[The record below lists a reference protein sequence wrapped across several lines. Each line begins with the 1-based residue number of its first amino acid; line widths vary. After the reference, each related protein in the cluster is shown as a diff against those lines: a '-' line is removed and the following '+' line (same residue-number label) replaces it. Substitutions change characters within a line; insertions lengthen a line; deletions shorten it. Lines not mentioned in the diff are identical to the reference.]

1 MARAQRR
8 TRAPAIGDGYV
19 GPASGEQ
26 RRPYAA
32 RAIAGD
38 VVRVGLRK
46 DHAAARLADLQH
58 GNVTWAQLLVVGF
71 GRRAI
76 AGRISRGYLH
86 PQHHGVYRVGHTAPL
101 PFAREMAAVLAC
113 GEFAV
118 LSHRSAAAAWQLA
131 PDDELEVHISVI
143 GGRRRRRPGI
153 RSHRSS
159 LGPEDVSYVRRIPVT
174 GPARTLLD
182 LAADSPPLLL
192 ERAVEDARRRRLVT
206 NRSLEAILERARGHR
221 GSGALRSVLER
232 EREPAFTRS
241 AAEERLVELIRAAG
255 LPPPEHN
262 IRVGPFEL
270 DVVWREA
277 RLVVEID
284 GFAYHSSREAFE
296 RDRRHDA
303 TLAAA
308 GWTVI
313 RVTWRQLTDEPEGVI
328 ARLAAAL
335 ARGA

>member
-1 MARAQRR
+1 MPTRR
-8 TRAPAIGDGYV
+8 G
-19 GPASGEQ
+19 Q
-26 RRPYAA
+26 RRPYPA

-38 VVRVGLRK
+38 VARIGLRR

-58 GNVTWAQLLVVGF
+58 GNVTRPQLLVVGF
-71 GRRAI
+71 GPAAI
-76 AGRISRGYLH
+76 DGRISRGYLH
-86 PQHHGVYRVGHTAPL
+86 PQHRGVYRVGHTAPL

-118 LSHRSAAAAWQLA
+118 LSHHSAAATWQLA
-131 PDDELEVHISVI
+131 RDDELEVHVSVI
-143 GGRRRRRPGI
+143 GGRRHRRPGI

-159 LGPEDVSYVRRIPVT
+159 LGLEDVSYVRRIPVT

-182 LAADSPPLLL
+182 LATDARPLLL

-206 NRSLEAILERARGHR
+206 NHSLEAILERARGHR
-221 GSGALRSVLER
+221 GSRALRSVLER
-232 EREPAFTRS
+232 DRGPALTRS

-262 IRVGPFEL
+262 IRIGPYEL

-284 GFAYHSSREAFE
+284 GFAYHSSRQAFE
-296 RDRRHDA
+296 RDRRRDA

-313 RVTWRQLTDEPEGVI
+313 RVTWRQLMEEPEAVI

-335 ARGA
+335 ARAPTEAP